1 MSVAAAEP
9 SAPPAAQALTA
20 RQDAFVRAELIRR
33 LFEGSA
39 QSRYFSFVL
48 WPVIAAIYWRQI
60 DLIELAPPFVV
71 HVVVTIGFDV
81 LRRAFNRANPADE
94 EVIRWGWWFAGLSF
108 LAGACWGTA
117 GYILASKEYELQRM
131 LLGLVLLATITT
143 AVPIRSAH
151 PPTFYTFAVATTA
164 PLLFVLLTSADP
176 FYQLVGIAGG
186 AYVGH
191 LMAYVRDVHR
201 WQYDNIALA
210 YQKEDLARRLQVAYD
225 EARLARDSAIDA
237 QREAESA
244 NQAKST
250 FLATVSHEIRTP
262 MNGVLG
268 MIDVLE
274 RSPLS
279 VEQREALG
287 TVRYSASA
295 LLRIIDDIL
304 DFSKIEAGR
313 LDLES
318 IELSTVELIEGV
330 AETLAPQAAAK
341 GLKLAAYVA
350 ADVPDRVTGDPLRL
364 QQILFNLLGNAI
376 KFTET
381 GSVRLSL
388 ETAGGSMLRIKVA
401 DTGIGLDD
409 EQRSRLFQ
417 PFVQADSSTTRR
429 FGGTGLG
436 LSIVRRLAEAMQ
448 GGVEVLSEPDK
459 GSTFIVTICLGEA
472 APAPARTEL
481 PLQGLALC
489 LALPDADE
497 AQAIARYFEDAGARV
512 ALADAGSG
520 FTGIHIE
527 GVDGDVRL
535 SDGPATP
542 EAAALRPAAAV
553 AARCAGPRRG
563 PGGRAHARRRG
574 RAGRG
579 GAYGGAAQRPR
590 AGGRR
595 QFGQPQDPG
604 APARARRRLDRFG
617 GRWRGGARA
626 VAQGRLRPRAGRPAD
641 ADDGRLRAGAA
652 HPPERGG
659 GAAAAHAH
667 PRRHRQHAR
676 GTGTEEP
683 CRGHGRV
690 HHQADRHRAAQ
701 GHPRCLAERHCR
713 MSDAY
718 DRDKLVELFGDD
730 PATLAEVEREFL
742 ETARTAEREIKETD
756 DFTAIARA
764 AHRLKGASGMIGAA
778 SLRQIAEA
786 VERAAKAEDLQ
797 TVRRLRELF
806 SHEVRRVAEQAGLA
820 VD

>member
-1 MSVAAAEP
+1 MSVASAEP
-9 SAPPAAQALTA
+9 SAQPAAPALTPA
-20 RQDAFVRAELIRR
+20 QEAFVRAELIRR

-60 DLIELAPPFVV
+60 DLLELAPPFAV
-71 HVVVTIGFDV
+71 HIVVTIGFDI
-81 LRRAFNRANPADE
+81 LRRAFNRARPSDE

-117 GYILASKEYELQRM
+117 GYILASMDYELQRM

-151 PPTFYTFAVATTA
+151 PPTFYAFSAATTA
-164 PLLFVLLTSADP
+164 PLLFVLLTASDP

-210 YQKEDLARRLQVAYD
+210 YQKEDLARRLQIAYD
-225 EARLARDSAIDA
+225 EARFARDSAIDA
-237 QREAESA
+237 QRDAESA

-287 TVRYSASA
+287 TVRYSAST

-318 IELSTVELIEGV
+318 IEFSTVELIEGV

-350 ADVPDRVTGDPLRL
+350 AGVPERVTGDPLRL

-388 ETAGGSMLRIKVA
+388 ETAGGQALCIKVA
-401 DTGIGLDD
+401 DTGIGLSR
-409 EQRSRLFQ
+409 EQQSRLFQ

-436 LSIVRRLAEAMQ
+436 LSIVRRLAQAMQ
-448 GGVEVLSEPDK
+448 GGIDVESEPGK
-459 GSTFIVTICLGEA
+459 GATFTVTLRLGEVAAA
-472 APAPARTEL
+472 APRAEPV
-481 PLQGLALC
+481 LQGLRLG
-489 LALPDADE
+489 LDLPDVDE

-512 ALADAGSG
+512 MLADAGAG
-520 FTGIHIE
+520 FTGIRI
-527 GVDGDVRL
+527 DGIDGEVLL
-535 SDGPATP
+535 SD
-542 EAAALRPAAAV
+542 RPAAPDATAAV
-553 AARCAGPRRG
+553 GLPR
-563 PGGRAHARRRG
+563 PWRRD
-574 RAGRG
+574 A
-579 GAYGGAAQRPR
+579 
-590 AGGRR
+590 
-595 QFGQPQDPG
+595 
-604 APARARRRLDRFG
+604 LI
-617 GRWRGGARA
+617 RA
-626 VAQGRLRPRAGRPAD
+626 VARAAGRTPVV
-641 ADDGRLRAGAA
+641 AA
-652 HPPERGG
+652 VP
-659 GAAAAHAH
+659 
-667 PRRHRQHAR
+667 
-676 GTGTEEP
+676 
-683 CRGHGRV
+683 V
-690 HHQADRHRAAQ
+690 
-701 GHPRCLAERHCR
+701 
-713 MSDAY
+713 
-718 DRDKLVELFGDD
+718 
-730 PATLAEVEREFL
+730 
-742 ETARTAEREIKETD
+742 
-756 DFTAIARA
+756 ARA
-764 AHRLKGASGMIGAA
+764 AAPLNGRVLVVDDNSVNRKILARQLELAGASTDSAA
-778 SLRQIAEA
+778 GGEEALELWRKGGYDLVLADLQMPTMDGFELARRIRQSEAAERRPRTPILA
-786 VERAAKAEDLQ
+786 VTASALEEQEQKSRAAGMDGFITKPIGIEQLKATLDVWLKD
-797 TVRRLRELF
+797 T
-806 SHEVRRVAEQAGLA
+806 AE
-820 VD
+820 

>member
-1 MSVAAAEP
+1 M
-9 SAPPAAQALTA
+9 L
-20 RQDAFVRAELIRR
+20 
-33 LFEGSA
+33 
-39 QSRYFSFVL
+39 
-48 WPVIAAIYWRQI
+48 
-60 DLIELAPPFVV
+60 ELAPPFIA
-71 HVVVTIGFDV
+71 HIVVTIGFDV
-81 LRRAFNRANPADE
+81 LRRAFNRANPPDE

-108 LAGACWGTA
+108 LAGACWGMA

-164 PLLFVLLTSADP
+164 PLLFVLLTASDP

-210 YQKEDLARRLQVAYD
+210 YQKEDLARRLQIAYD
-225 EARLARDSAIDA
+225 EARFARDSAIDA
-237 QREAESA
+237 QRDAESA

-341 GLKLAAYVA
+341 GLRLAAYVA
-350 ADVPDRVTGDPLRL
+350 AGAPDRVIGDPFRL

-376 KFTET
+376 KFTEA
-381 GSVRLSL
+381 GLVRLSL
-388 ETAGGSMLRIKVA
+388 ENGDGQALRIKVA
-401 DTGIGLDD
+401 DTGIGLSA
-409 EQRSRLFQ
+409 EQQGRLFQ

-436 LSIVRRLAEAMQ
+436 LSIVRRLAEAMH
-448 GGVEVLSEPDK
+448 GGVEVLSEPRQ
-459 GSTFIVTICLGEA
+459 GATFIVTIGLGDA
-472 APAPARTEL
+472 APVPPRTDL
-481 PLQGLALC
+481 PLQGLALR

-497 AQAIARYFEDAGARV
+497 AHAIGRYFEDAGARV
-512 ALADAGSG
+512 AFADAGDG
-520 FTGIHIE
+520 FTGIH
-527 GVDGDVRL
+527 VDGIHIDGLDGEVRL

-542 EAAALRPAAAV
+542 EAAAPGLPRPWRRDALIRAVARAAGRTPAAAAAPA
-553 AARCAGPRRG
+553 AARTAAPLNGRVLVVDDNSVNRKILARQLELAGASTDSAA
-563 PGGRAHARRRG
+563 GGEEALELWRKGGYDLVLADLQMPTMDGFELARRIRQSE
-574 RAGRG
+574 
-579 GAYGGAAQRPR
+579 AAE
-590 AGGRR
+590 RR
-595 QFGQPQDPG
+595 TRTPI
-604 APARARRRLDRFG
+604 L
-617 GRWRGGARA
+617 A
-626 VAQGRLRPRAGRPAD
+626 VTASAL
-641 ADDGRLRAGAA
+641 
-652 HPPERGG
+652 
-659 GAAAAHAH
+659 
-667 PRRHRQHAR
+667 
-676 GTGTEEP
+676 EE
-683 CRGHGRV
+683 
-690 HHQADRHRAAQ
+690 QEQKSRAAGMDGFITKPIGIEQ
-701 GHPRCLAERHCR
+701 L
-713 MSDAY
+713 
-718 DRDKLVELFGDD
+718 K
-730 PATLAEVEREFL
+730 ATLAVWL
-742 ETARTAEREIKETD
+742 KDTAE
-756 DFTAIARA
+756 
-764 AHRLKGASGMIGAA
+764 
-778 SLRQIAEA
+778 
-786 VERAAKAEDLQ
+786 
-797 TVRRLRELF
+797 
-806 SHEVRRVAEQAGLA
+806 
-820 VD
+820 

>member
-1 MSVAAAEP
+1 MSLAAAEP
-9 SAPPAAQALTA
+9 SAQPAAQALTPA
-20 RQDAFVRAELIRR
+20 QEAFVRAELIRR

-60 DLIELAPPFVV
+60 DLLELAPPFAV
-71 HVVVTIGFDV
+71 HIVVTIGFDI
-81 LRRAFNRANPADE
+81 LRRAFNHARPSDR

-108 LAGACWGTA
+108 LAGACWGSA
-117 GYILASKEYELQRM
+117 GYILASKDYELQRM

-151 PPTFYTFAVATTA
+151 PPTFYAFAAATTV
-164 PLLFVLLTSADP
+164 PLLFVLLTASDP

-210 YQKEDLARRLQVAYD
+210 YQKEDLARRLQIAYD
-225 EARLARDSAIDA
+225 EARFARDSAIDA
-237 QREAESA
+237 QRDAESA

-287 TVRYSASA
+287 TVRYSAST

-318 IELSTVELIEGV
+318 LEFSTVELIEGV
-330 AETLAPQAAAK
+330 AETLAPQAIAK

-350 ADVPDRVTGDPLRL
+350 AGVPDRVTGDPLRL

-388 ETAGGSMLRIKVA
+388 ERAGGQALCIKIV
-401 DTGIGLDD
+401 DTGIGLSR
-409 EQRSRLFQ
+409 EQQSRLFQ

-448 GGVEVLSEPDK
+448 GGVDVLSEPGK
-459 GSTFIVTICLGEA
+459 GAIFTVTVCLGEA
-472 APAPARTEL
+472 SPAPRTEPVL
-481 PLQGLALC
+481 RGLQLG

-497 AQAIARYFEDAGARV
+497 ARAIARYLEDAGARV
-512 ALADAGSG
+512 ALADPGAGFG
-520 FTGIHIE
+520 GIHIE
-527 GVDGDVRL
+527 GLDGDVRL
-535 SDGPATP
+535 ADGPATP
-542 EAAALRPAAAV
+542 EAAAGLPRPW
-553 AARCAGPRRG
+553 RRD
-563 PGGRAHARRRG
+563 A
-574 RAGRG
+574 
-579 GAYGGAAQRPR
+579 
-590 AGGRR
+590 
-595 QFGQPQDPG
+595 
-604 APARARRRLDRFG
+604 LI
-617 GRWRGGARA
+617 RA
-626 VAQGRLRPRAGRPAD
+626 VARAAGRTPVVAATPAVPRE
-641 ADDGRLRAGAA
+641 AAPLSGRVLVVDDNSVNRKILARQLELAGASTDSA
-652 HPPERGG
+652 AGGEEALELWRKGGYDLVLADLQMPNMDGFELARRIRQSEAAERRARTPILAVTASALEEQEQKSRAAGMDG
-659 GAAAAHAH
+659 FITKPIGIEQLKATLDVWLKDAAA
-667 PRRHRQHAR
+667 
-676 GTGTEEP
+676 
-683 CRGHGRV
+683 
-690 HHQADRHRAAQ
+690 
-701 GHPRCLAERHCR
+701 
-713 MSDAY
+713 
-718 DRDKLVELFGDD
+718 
-730 PATLAEVEREFL
+730 
-742 ETARTAEREIKETD
+742 
-756 DFTAIARA
+756 
-764 AHRLKGASGMIGAA
+764 
-778 SLRQIAEA
+778 
-786 VERAAKAEDLQ
+786 
-797 TVRRLRELF
+797 
-806 SHEVRRVAEQAGLA
+806 
-820 VD
+820 

>member
-9 SAPPAAQALTA
+9 SAQPAAQALTA
-20 RQDAFVRAELIRR
+20 RQEAFVRAELIRR

-60 DLIELAPPFVV
+60 DLLELAPPFAV
-71 HVVVTIGFDV
+71 HIVVTIGFDI
-81 LRRAFNRANPADE
+81 LRRAFNRARPSDA

-117 GYILASKEYELQRM
+117 GYILASKDYELQRM

-151 PPTFYTFAVATTA
+151 PPTFYTFAAATTA
-164 PLLFVLLTSADP
+164 PLLFVLLTASDP

-210 YQKEDLARRLQVAYD
+210 YQKEDLARRLQIAYD
-225 EARLARDSAIDA
+225 EARFARDSAIDA
-237 QREAESA
+237 QRDAESA

-318 IELSTVELIEGV
+318 LEFSTVELIEGV
-330 AETLAPQAAAK
+330 AETLAPQAVAK

-350 ADVPDRVTGDPLRL
+350 AGVPERVTGDPLRL

-376 KFTET
+376 KFTEA

-388 ETAGGSMLRIKVA
+388 ENADGQALRIKVA
-401 DTGIGLDD
+401 DTGVGLSR
-409 EQRSRLFQ
+409 EQQSRLFQ

-448 GGVEVLSEPDK
+448 GGVEVLSEPGK
-459 GSTFIVTICLGEA
+459 GATFIVTVCLGEA
-472 APAPARTEL
+472 SPAAPRAEFA
-481 PLQGLALC
+481 LQGLRLS

-497 AQAIARYFEDAGARV
+497 VQAIARYLEDAGARV
-512 ALADAGSG
+512 ALADPGSG
-520 FTGIHIE
+520 FTGIHID
-527 GVDGDVRL
+527 GPDGDVRL

-542 EAAALRPAAAV
+542 EAAAVGLPRPWRRDALIRAVARAAGRTPVVAAAPAAARQAV
-553 AARCAGPRRG
+553 PLNGRVLVVDDNSVNRKILARQLELAGASTDSAA
-563 PGGRAHARRRG
+563 GGEEALELWRKGGYDLVLADLQMPTMDGFELARRIRQSE
-574 RAGRG
+574 
-579 GAYGGAAQRPR
+579 AAERRPR
-590 AGGRR
+590 T
-595 QFGQPQDPG
+595 PI
-604 APARARRRLDRFG
+604 L
-617 GRWRGGARA
+617 A
-626 VAQGRLRPRAGRPAD
+626 VTASAL
-641 ADDGRLRAGAA
+641 
-652 HPPERGG
+652 
-659 GAAAAHAH
+659 
-667 PRRHRQHAR
+667 
-676 GTGTEEP
+676 EE
-683 CRGHGRV
+683 
-690 HHQADRHRAAQ
+690 QEQKSRAAGMDGFITKPIGIEQ
-701 GHPRCLAERHCR
+701 L
-713 MSDAY
+713 
-718 DRDKLVELFGDD
+718 K
-730 PATLAEVEREFL
+730 ATLDVWL
-742 ETARTAEREIKETD
+742 KD
-756 DFTAIARA
+756 KA
-764 AHRLKGASGMIGAA
+764 A
-778 SLRQIAEA
+778 
-786 VERAAKAEDLQ
+786 
-797 TVRRLRELF
+797 
-806 SHEVRRVAEQAGLA
+806 
-820 VD
+820 